1 MGLTLSHKRS
11 CFAANLL
18 SRSKC
23 AITFLNMS
31 PRRIV
36 TCTVPCPYAHIYA
49 HAYQCY
55 MDYAIYIYI
64 YAHAQRI
71 GRGWPARAC
80 GAAFNLAREFTGT
93 WCSMLV
99 VKFHEELSGNNR

>member
-1 MGLTLSHKRS
+1 M
-11 CFAANLL
+11 
-18 SRSKC
+18 
-23 AITFLNMS
+23 
-31 PRRIV
+31 
-36 TCTVPCPYAHIYA
+36 
-49 HAYQCY
+49 
-55 MDYAIYIYI
+55 
-64 YAHAQRI
+64 HAQRI